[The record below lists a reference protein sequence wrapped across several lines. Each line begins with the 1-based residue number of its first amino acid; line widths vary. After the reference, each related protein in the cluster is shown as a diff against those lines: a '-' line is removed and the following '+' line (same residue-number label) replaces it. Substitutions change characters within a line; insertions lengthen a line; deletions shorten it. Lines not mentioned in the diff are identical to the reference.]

1 MSSQYAVYEEKMRK
15 TLEVLKHEFT
25 TIRTGRPSAA
35 VLDKVTVD
43 YYGAMTPIQQLAN
56 ISSPDAHSLLITP
69 YDNSVL
75 KGVEKAY
82 TVRCSTPSSAKIVA
96 ALWNVSLPA
105 EWPAFRGK
113 PRFWA
118 QRPLPSITMAM
129 CRGIFCGSSGTCFSF
144 FPNKI
149 LHILSQSNRAPF
161 ERPAGGGIPPAPPK
175 HQISSSSFSFF
186 SHSASTSLTI
196 LSVRF
201 WMSFSATL

>member
-75 KGVEKAY
+75 KGVEKAILASDVGITPQNDGKAIRLTFPPLTEERRKELTKQVAKY
-82 TVRCSTPSSAKIVA
+82 AEEAKVAIRNVRRDAMDDFKAQKKKSEMTEADYKVAEKDIQNLTDKIVKE
-96 ALWNVSLPA
+96 VEA
-105 EWPAFRGK
+105 ECEK
-113 PRFWA
+113 KEKE
-118 QRPLPSITMAM
+118 LLEI
-129 CRGIFCGSSGTCFSF
+129 
-144 FPNKI
+144 
-149 LHILSQSNRAPF
+149 
-161 ERPAGGGIPPAPPK
+161 
-175 HQISSSSFSFF
+175 
-186 SHSASTSLTI
+186 
-196 LSVRF
+196 
-201 WMSFSATL
+201 

>member
-75 KGVEKAY
+75 KGVEKAILASDVGITPQNDGKAIRLTFPPLTEERRKELTKQVAKY
-82 TVRCSTPSSAKIVA
+82 AEEAKVAIRNVRRDAMDDFKASARY
-96 ALWNVSLPA
+96 W
-105 EWPAFRGK
+105 
-113 PRFWA
+113 
-118 QRPLPSITMAM
+118 
-129 CRGIFCGSSGTCFSF
+129 
-144 FPNKI
+144 
-149 LHILSQSNRAPF
+149 
-161 ERPAGGGIPPAPPK
+161 
-175 HQISSSSFSFF
+175 
-186 SHSASTSLTI
+186 
-196 LSVRF
+196 
-201 WMSFSATL
+201 